1 MKKSIIIFLSVLAM
15 SLTFSGCGSEG
26 STSVSTDNSTPV
38 TANPTETDDIVSE
51 GTDNRITEE
60 EGNVLV
66 ASKTSLEDIFGAVPA
81 NPGN

>member
-26 STSVSTDNSTPV
+26 STSVSTENV
-38 TANPTETDDIVSE
+38 TTTTNTSSGDTASGTTDT
-51 GTDNRITEE
+51 GITEE
-60 EGNVLV
+60 EVSILV